1 MGWTSRLVQT
11 KTTPLEPWRRNL
23 YIIWIAKFIAMMGMS
38 LVVPFLPF
46 FVRELGVQDQAE
58 VAMWS
63 GLVFSGPFFLSFIMT
78 PIWGSLGDRYGRKF
92 MVVRAIFGLGISQFL
107 MGFVQ
112 SVEML
117 FLLRLLQGGISG
129 FIASAL
135 ALVAATTPRE
145 RSGYAI
151 GFLQSAIAGGNVVG
165 PLIGGSLADAFGFR
179 PIFFIVAAL
188 CTIAGV
194 FIVMFVTE
202 DRVPKGSRE
211 PRHSVIGNYRFSF
224 QSKPIRVSLAII
236 FLSQVAMYMIQPI
249 FALYVEYLETDP
261 KYLATIAGATFSV
274 AGLFMVISSPWWGRR
289 NDEKSYK
296 KNLTIAIG
304 GAAAAYA
311 SQALVTSAYQLIIL
325 RALQGFCMGGILP
338 TLFSFVSK
346 NTELARRGGVMGI
359 ASSFQLLANMVGPT
373 SGGYIAAHLGLR
385 ENFIVTGGIL
395 AATALIV
402 RRTFEDVSEPGVS
415 LASEPAPVDPI
426 SHE

>member
-1 MGWTSRLVQT
+1 LIQ
-11 KTTPLEPWRRNL
+11 KKATPLEPWRKNL

-46 FVRELGVQDQAE
+46 FVRELGVQDQAD

-107 MGFVQ
+107 MAFAQ

-117 FLLRLLQGGISG
+117 FLLRMLQGAISG
-129 FIASAL
+129 FIAAAL
-135 ALVAATTPRE
+135 ALVASTTPRE

-151 GFLQSAIAGGNVVG
+151 GLLQSAIAGGNVVG
-165 PLIGGSLADAFGFR
+165 PLIGGTLADTFGFR

-194 FIVMFVTE
+194 FIVIFVTE
-202 DRVPKGSRE
+202 ERTGKEAQE
-211 PRHSVIGNYRFSF
+211 PRHSVTSNYRHSF
-224 QSKPIRVSLAII
+224 QSKPIRTALSII
-236 FLSQVAMYMIQPI
+236 FFSQVAMYMIQPI

-261 KYLATIAGATFSV
+261 NYLATIAGATFSV

-304 GAAAAYA
+304 GAAVAYA
-311 SQALVTSAYQLIIL
+311 SQALVTSAFQLIFL
-325 RALQGFCMGGILP
+325 RAVQGFCMGGILP
-338 TLFSFVSK
+338 TLFSYVSK
-346 NTELARRGGVMGI
+346 NTELSRRGGVMGI

-373 SGGYIAAHLGLR
+373 SGGFIAAQLGLR
-385 ENFIVTGGIL
+385 ETFLVTGGIL
-395 AATALIV
+395 AAAVVLV
-402 RRTFEDVSEPGVS
+402 RRTFEDIAEPS
-415 LASEPAPVDPI
+415 HAESPPHPKTPPLEPITHD
-426 SHE
+426 